1 MTFKNLAS
9 YAFLAVAWG
18 LSFLVLLRV
27 LNTFGL
33 VGAIS
38 YRSLIAAVTLLLLA
52 AVTRRRLQFGGRW
65 LPFVG
70 VGATTVAGQLI
81 GLSYATP
88 MIGTAMTAILVAS
101 IPLLSMVIGRIAGI
115 ERISSNGVIGL
126 GLGITGIVM
135 LVGFPSQPVDTVF
148 LLGCA
153 AALFGCVCAAVGSLY
168 ASRTL
173 KGTGSWEVTI
183 GAFLS
188 GGVMTLPLALISP
201 VPTEIV
207 AADIA
212 YLLVLGCMMSAM
224 TYVLYFRLVSTI
236 GPTSAISV
244 EFAVTVVAVLVGA
257 LHLGE
262 RLSLMQ
268 VAGAAVII
276 AGCALVL
283 GLVGVSGK
291 KGRRSSGVC

>member
-1 MTFKNLAS
+1 MKPKDLAS
-9 YAFLAVAWG
+9 YAFLALAWG

-33 VGAIS
+33 AGTIS
-38 YRSLIAAVTLLLLA
+38 YRSLIAAVTLLLLS
-52 AVTRRRLQFGGRW
+52 AVTRRRLRFGDRW
-65 LPFVG
+65 LPFVV

-115 ERISSNGVIGL
+115 ERIPPNGVIGL
-126 GLGITGIVM
+126 VLGVAGIVM
-135 LVGFPSQPVDTVF
+135 LVGFPSQPVDSTF

-153 AALFGCVCAAVGSLY
+153 AAMFGCVCAACGSLY
-168 ASRTL
+168 ASRSL
-173 KGTGSWEVTI
+173 KGIGSWEATI

-188 GGVMTLPLALISP
+188 GGVMTLPLGLISP
-201 VPTEIV
+201 PPPQILAV
-207 AADIA
+207 DIA
-212 YLLVLGCMMSAM
+212 YLLVLGCVMSAM

-236 GPTSAISV
+236 GPTRAISV

-262 RLSLMQ
+262 QLSLMQ
-268 VAGAAVII
+268 VAGAAVIVS
-276 AGCALVL
+276 GCALVL
-283 GLVGVSGK
+283 GLV
-291 KGRRSSGVC
+291 RIPARLLRW

>member
-33 VGAIS
+33 AGTIS

-115 ERISSNGVIGL
+115 ERISPNGLVGL
-126 GLGITGIVM
+126 ALGVAGIVM
-135 LVGFPSQPVDTVF
+135 LVGFPSQPVDAVF
-148 LLGCA
+148 LLGCV
-153 AALFGCVCAAVGSLY
+153 AALFGCLCAAVGSLY
-168 ASRTL
+168 ASHAL
-173 KGTGSWEVTI
+173 KGIGSWETTI

-207 AADIA
+207 AVDFV
-212 YLLVLGCMMSAM
+212 YLLVLGAVMSAM
-224 TYVLYFRLVSTI
+224 TYVLYFRLVSAI
-236 GPTSAISV
+236 GPTRAISV
-244 EFAVTVVAVLVGA
+244 EFVVTVVAVLVGA
-257 LHLGE
+257 LHLKE
-262 RLSLMQ
+262 QVSLMQ
-268 VAGAAVII
+268 VVGAAVII
-276 AGCALVL
+276 AGCTLVL
-283 GLVGVSGK
+283 GLGVSGK
-291 KGRRSSGVC
+291 RGVRPAGSR

>member
-1 MTFKNLAS
+1 MKPKDLAS
-9 YAFLAVAWG
+9 YAFLALAWG

-33 VGAIS
+33 AGTIS
-38 YRSLIAAVTLLLLA
+38 YRSLIAAVTLLLLS
-52 AVTRRRLQFGGRW
+52 AVTRRRLRFGDRW
-65 LPFVG
+65 LPFVV

-115 ERISSNGVIGL
+115 ERISPNGVVGL
-126 GLGITGIVM
+126 VLGVAGIVM
-135 LVGFPSQPVDTVF
+135 LVGFPSQPVDSTF

-153 AALFGCVCAAVGSLY
+153 AAMFGCVCAACGSLY
-168 ASRTL
+168 ASRSL

-188 GGVMTLPLALISP
+188 GGVMTLPLGLISP
-201 VPTEIV
+201 LPPQIMAV
-207 AADIA
+207 DIA
-212 YLLVLGCMMSAM
+212 YLLVLGCVMSAM

-236 GPTSAISV
+236 GPTRAISV

-262 RLSLMQ
+262 QLSLMQ
-268 VAGAAVII
+268 VVGAAVIVS
-276 AGCALVL
+276 GCALVL
-283 GLVGVSGK
+283 GLV
-291 KGRRSSGVC
+291 RIPARLLRW

>member
-1 MTFKNLAS
+1 MKPKDLAS
-9 YAFLAVAWG
+9 YAFLALAWG

-33 VGAIS
+33 AGTIS
-38 YRSLIAAVTLLLLA
+38 YRSLIAAVTLLLLS
-52 AVTRRRLQFGGRW
+52 AVTRRRLRFGGRW
-65 LPFVG
+65 LPFVV

-115 ERISSNGVIGL
+115 ERISPNGVVGL
-126 GLGITGIVM
+126 VLGVAGIVM
-135 LVGFPSQPVDTVF
+135 LVGFPSQPVDSTF

-153 AALFGCVCAAVGSLY
+153 AAMFGCVCAACGSLY
-168 ASRTL
+168 ASRSL

-188 GGVMTLPLALISP
+188 GGVMTLPLGLISP
-201 VPTEIV
+201 LPPQIMAV
-207 AADIA
+207 DIA
-212 YLLVLGCMMSAM
+212 YLLVLGCVMSAM

-236 GPTSAISV
+236 GPTRAISV

-262 RLSLMQ
+262 QLSLMQ
-268 VAGAAVII
+268 VAGAAVIVS
-276 AGCALVL
+276 GCALVL
-283 GLVGVSGK
+283 GLV
-291 KGRRSSGVC
+291 RIPARLLRW